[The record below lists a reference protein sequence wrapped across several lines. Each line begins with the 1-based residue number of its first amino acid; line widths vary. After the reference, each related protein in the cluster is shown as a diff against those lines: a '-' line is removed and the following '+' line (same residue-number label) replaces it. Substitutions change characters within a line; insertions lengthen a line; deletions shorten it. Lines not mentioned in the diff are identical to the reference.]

1 MPSLWDWNHPTVW
14 LFTSK
19 TASSSWLSSYQD
31 ESWDWHA
38 YLLLFTGKAALLQ
51 NNFVRKYS
59 RANKIPSF
67 LTTVLVKLVVS
78 KFWTKKEK
86 KKRLFPRPG
95 FQGFCSSLELFQW
108 SHKTSGLFTWVFF
121 LWSTLSSLHPLDLWP
136 PPWSWIQKAG
146 GWSCTLWSSPAKC
159 ALYQGLWEVQT
170 NIAKKSHYIYN
181 YLVI

>member
-86 KKRLFPRPG
+86 KKDYSPALDFRDFVVPWNYFSDLIKPQDCSLG
-95 FQGFCSSLELFQW
+95 FSS
-108 SHKTSGLFTWVFF
+108 SGLHFPLYTPLIFGH
-121 LWSTLSSLHPLDLWP
+121 LHGAGSRKLVAGPVLCDP
-136 PPWSWIQKAG
+136 PQQNVRYIKDYG
-146 GWSCTLWSSPAKC
+146 
-159 ALYQGLWEVQT
+159 
-170 NIAKKSHYIYN
+170 KSKLI
-181 YLVI
+181 